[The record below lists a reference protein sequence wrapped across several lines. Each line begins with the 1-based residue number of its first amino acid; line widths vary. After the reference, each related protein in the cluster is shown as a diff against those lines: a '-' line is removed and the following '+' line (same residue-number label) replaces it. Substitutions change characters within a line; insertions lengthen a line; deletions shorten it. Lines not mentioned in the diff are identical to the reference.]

1 MSGAAEARGL
11 EERLREAAA
20 LGDVA
25 EVRRLLVAGVDI
37 DSRNEINGW

>member
-1 MSGAAEARGL
+1 MSVAAEAREL

-25 EVRRLLVAGVDI
+25 EDLPALGL
-37 DSRNEINGW
+37 

>member
-1 MSGAAEARGL
+1 MSGAAEAREL

-20 LGDVA
+20 LGDVT
-25 EVRRLLVAGVDI
+25 EVRRLLGAGVDI